1 MHTSLLPSLSAGRQ
15 SLSDGERRR
24 QEAERPSGFPSLARV
39 KGTLGGEIVEAGGQ
53 VGVSGGDESGGKAK
67 MGSGTMNG
75 RLRIT
80 ETGRLVTQQRR

>member
-1 MHTSLLPSLSAGRQ
+1 MHTSLLPSLSAARR
-15 SLSDGERRR
+15 SLSDGERRQ

-39 KGTLGGEIVEAGGQ
+39 KGTVAGEIGEAGGQ
-53 VGVSGGDESGGKAK
+53 VRVSGGDESGGETK
-67 MGSGTMNG
+67 MGLGTMNG